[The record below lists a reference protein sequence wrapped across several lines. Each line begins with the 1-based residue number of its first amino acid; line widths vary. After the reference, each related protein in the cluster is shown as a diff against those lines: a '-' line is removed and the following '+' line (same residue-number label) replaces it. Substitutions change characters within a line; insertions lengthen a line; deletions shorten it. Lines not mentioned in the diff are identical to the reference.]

1 MLERVT
7 IGFGYT
13 SYMYWMMKRE
23 DFLLAFDTEVKIA
36 LLTITVITGF
46 TKPRKLGAALNCFIS
61 QTQSVV
67 CRRAWLLK
75 STNETLSCAKQVDR

>member
-1 MLERVT
+1 MNQSKHKVNICNWSEAWDNVLERVT

-13 SYMYWMMKRE
+13 SYMYWTMKRE
-23 DFLLAFDTEVKIA
+23 GFLLAFDTQVKIA

-61 QTQSVV
+61 
-67 CRRAWLLK
+67 
-75 STNETLSCAKQVDR
+75 